1 MDSLN
6 TVIASLF
13 LWISS
18 HLHVINVDFKQP
30 SHYPEVKFIAQ
41 NKLSEMACEKP
52 CPVIGWYPTKD
63 QKKGKE
69 ILYMIE
75 GVYPVKDL
83 CIRTILLHELVHFW
97 QDYNDAFENNGD
109 SQKVVFTRREQQ
121 AMILEHLYRGQEYA
135 KYKKE
140 NGKEYYPKCCK
151 EIAFGR
157 CVNNP
162 EWINQYLNT
171 TKK

>member
-18 HLHVINVDFKQP
+18 HLHVINADFEQP
-30 SHYPEVKFIAQ
+30 SNYPEIKFIPQ
-41 NKLSEMACEKP
+41 KKLSEMACERP

-63 QKKGKE
+63 QIKGKE
-69 ILYMIE
+69 VLYMIE

-83 CIRTILLHELVHFW
+83 CIRTILLHEIVHFW
-97 QDYNDAFENNGD
+97 QDYNNAFENNED
-109 SQKVVFTRREQQ
+109 SQEVVFMRREQQ
-121 AMILEHLYRGQEYA
+121 ATILEHLYRGQEYA
-135 KYKKE
+135 KYRKE
-140 NGKEYYPKCCK
+140 SGKEYSPKCCK
-151 EIAFGR
+151 DIVFGR

-162 EWINQYLNT
+162 EWINQYLNI

>member
-1 MDSLN
+1 
-6 TVIASLF
+6 
-13 LWISS
+13 
-18 HLHVINVDFKQP
+18 
-30 SHYPEVKFIAQ
+30 
-41 NKLSEMACEKP
+41 MACERP
-52 CPVIGWYPTKD
+52 CPVIGWYPTKN
-63 QKKGKE
+63 QIQGKE

-135 KYKKE
+135 KYRKE
-140 NGKEYYPKCCK
+140 NGKEYSPKCCK